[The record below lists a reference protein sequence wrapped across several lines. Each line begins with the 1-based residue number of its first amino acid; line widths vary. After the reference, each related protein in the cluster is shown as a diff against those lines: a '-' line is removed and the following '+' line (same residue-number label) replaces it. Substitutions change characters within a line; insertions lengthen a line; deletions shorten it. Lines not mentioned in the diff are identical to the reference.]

1 MHQKCRDHNSN
12 CRPYC
17 RTTFMNTRKWQIL
30 TDPGKSVLNTGSSTW
45 MPGASSI
52 PESQCKELEWAR
64 TCSLDAEGPC
74 VLWTLLRTRETH
86 LWDPEIRSFQLLPQS
101 LIICLSSSGSV
112 AIAILL
118 LEVSCEIKTV
128 PGRLLP
134 FGPQL
139 TNENHLAAFASTTLL
154 YIGPWTL
161 QFQWYSQDL

>member
-1 MHQKCRDHNSN
+1 
-12 CRPYC
+12 
-17 RTTFMNTRKWQIL
+17 MNTRKWQIL

-52 PESQCKELEWAR
+52 SESQCKELEWAKTMLPGCR
-64 TCSLDAEGPC
+64 RSLCFVDSSKDPRD
-74 VLWTLLRTRETH
+74 TPLRSR
-86 LWDPEIRSFQLLPQS
+86 DSLLPIPAS
-101 LIICLSSSGSV
+101 VPSSSV

-139 TNENHLAAFASTTLL
+139 ANENHLAAFPHCYKKSRFLVFCSSTTLL

-161 QFQWYSQDL
+161 QFQWYSQAL